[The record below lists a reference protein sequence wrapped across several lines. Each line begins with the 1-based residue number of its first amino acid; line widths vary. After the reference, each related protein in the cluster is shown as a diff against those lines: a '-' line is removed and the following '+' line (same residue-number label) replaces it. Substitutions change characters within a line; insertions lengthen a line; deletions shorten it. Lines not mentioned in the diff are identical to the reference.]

1 MKKRGFGSF
10 LYIKKWRFV
19 DLLEPLSALPFAF
32 GVIFVI
38 ENGLD
43 LYGTLLAFALLFLYL
58 PILVTFFDR
67 VVR

>member
-10 LYIKKWRFV
+10 LSSKKWHVV
-19 DLLEPLSALPFAF
+19 DFLEPLSALPFAF
-32 GVIFVI
+32 GVIFII

-43 LYGTLLAFALLFLYL
+43 LYGTLLGFALLFLYL

-67 VVR
+67 VVK